1 MSRPSLEPQ
10 IPVTEFRRWY
20 WLKSEL
26 VTFCRQNCLG
36 IAGSKPELAAR
47 IDAYLSGNAAPTVMQ
62 AKRNGLM
69 PEKFTSNTIIGAG
82 WRCSPALGAYFRG
95 VCGAGFRFNAAIRMF
110 IHEGQ
115 GKTLG
120 EAASHYKRSVAP
132 GAPRQPI
139 IAQNQY
145 NQHTRD
151 FFANHPNATR
161 KNCLEAWHSKRDKG
175 NV

>member
-1 MSRPSLEPQ
+1 MSRPNLEPS
-10 IPVTEFRRWY
+10 IPVAEFRRWY

-26 VTFCRQNCLG
+26 VTFCRHNGLG
-36 IAGSKPELAAR
+36 TGGSKPQLAAR
-47 IDAYLSGNAAPTVMQ
+47 IDAYLCGNAVPAVIQ
-62 AKRNGLM
+62 AKRNALM
-69 PEKFTSNTIIGAG
+69 PKVFTRDTIISAG

-95 VCGAGFRFNAAIRMF
+95 VCGAGFRFNAAIRQF
-110 IHEGQ
+110 VHEGQ

-120 EAASHYKRSVAP
+120 EAATHYEQSVAP

-151 FFANHPNATR
+151 FFANYPNATR
-161 KNCLEAWHSKRDKG
+161 KECLAAWYRKRDQG
-175 NV
+175 RV